1 MKKIILVFIGLCCLF
16 SVSPAQGITN
26 PSEGKAVVYFV
37 RATQLAFAI
46 NFEFF
51 DSSKLIGKFNGQNYM
66 RYECAPG
73 EHLFWA
79 RSENRDFIT
88 AGLEAGKIYFV
99 EVVPS
104 MGWGQAVVYLK
115 PVDPKESDRMEK
127 IEKVV
132 NKRTSQQ
139 LSEAEL
145 AKQNEKLKDAIPR
158 GLQKYKDDLADGK
171 KFKRLEKNMFY
182 EKKNN

>member
-1 MKKIILVFIGLCCLF
+1 
-16 SVSPAQGITN
+16 
-26 PSEGKAVVYFV
+26 
-37 RATQLAFAI
+37 
-46 NFEFF
+46 

-66 RYECAPG
+66 RYECTPD

-88 AGLEAGKIYFV
+88 AGLESGKIYLV

-104 MGWGQAVVYLK
+104 MGFGQAVVYLK
-115 PVDPKESDRMEK
+115 PVDPKESDRIEK

-132 NKRTSQQ
+132 NKRTPQT
-139 LSEAEL
+139 LSDAEL
-145 AKQNEKLKDAIPR
+145 QKQNDKLKDAIPR

-171 KFKRLEKNMFY
+171 KFKRLEKNMSY
-182 EKKNN
+182 ER